1 MPYSFRHTL
10 FVAIFACLAL
20 NIMGCATRINYVKEG
35 GDYQTDSQ
43 LCKEAE
49 LSAISKNG
57 DVDRP
62 NELNGPKDAQFVSPF
77 ESCMVSKG
85 WSTEKTQ
92 FRLNYFKMTW

>member
-1 MPYSFRHTL
+1 MLHSRRHLTSIAVFVCLTL
-10 FVAIFACLAL
+10 NL
-20 NIMGCATRINYVKEG
+20 MGCATRINYVKEG

-43 LCKEAE
+43 LCRDTEQ
-49 LSAISKNG
+49 STISKNG

-92 FRLNYFKMTW
+92 FRLNYLKMTW